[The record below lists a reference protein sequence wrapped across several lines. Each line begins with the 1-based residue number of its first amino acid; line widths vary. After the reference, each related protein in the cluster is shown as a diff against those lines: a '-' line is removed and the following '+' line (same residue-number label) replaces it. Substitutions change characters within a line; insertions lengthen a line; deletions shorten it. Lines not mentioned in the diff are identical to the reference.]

1 MTQQTDLIIVRGL
14 RVVAFCGLL
23 PEEIERP
30 QPFEINVEIEVDL
43 VAAGQSDDLN
53 DTIDYGAVTDAIVT
67 IAKAARF
74 DLLEYF
80 SARVAEAVLAFPEAE
95 AVTVEINKL
104 RPPLP
109 HDLATSGVRIRRT
122 R

>member
-1 MTQQTDLIIVRGL
+1 MSDLIVLRGL

-23 PEEIERP
+23 PEEIERK
-30 QPFEINVEIEVDL
+30 QPFEVNVEIEVDL
-43 VAAGQSDDLN
+43 SIAGESDDLN

-67 IAKAARF
+67 LADAGRF
-74 DLLEYF
+74 DLLEFF
-80 SARVAEAVLAFPEAE
+80 SARVAQAVLAFPEAQ
-95 AVTVEINKL
+95 AVTVEIHKL

-109 HDLATSGVRIRRT
+109 HDLATSGVRIRRS

>member
-1 MTQQTDLIIVRGL
+1 MTDVIMVRGL

-23 PEEIERP
+23 PEEVERK
-30 QPFEINVEIEVDL
+30 QPFEINVDIETDL
-43 VAAGQSDDLN
+43 AAAGASDDLN

-67 IAKAARF
+67 LANNARF
-74 DLLEYF
+74 DLLEFF
-80 SARVAEAVLAFPEAE
+80 SARVADAVLAFPEAQ
-95 AVTVEINKL
+95 AVTVEIHKL

-109 HDLATSGVRIRRT
+109 HDLATSGVRIRRE

>member
-1 MTQQTDLIIVRGL
+1 MTDLIVLRGL

-23 PEEIERP
+23 PEEVARP
-30 QPFEINVEIEVDL
+30 QPFEINVEIETDL
-43 VAAGQSDDLN
+43 TAAGQSDDLN
-53 DTIDYGAVTDAIVT
+53 DTIDYGAVTDAIV
-67 IAKAARF
+67 ALADAARF

-80 SARVAEAVLAFPEAE
+80 SARVAQAVLAFPKAQ

-109 HDLATSGVRIRRT
+109 HDIATSGVRIRRE